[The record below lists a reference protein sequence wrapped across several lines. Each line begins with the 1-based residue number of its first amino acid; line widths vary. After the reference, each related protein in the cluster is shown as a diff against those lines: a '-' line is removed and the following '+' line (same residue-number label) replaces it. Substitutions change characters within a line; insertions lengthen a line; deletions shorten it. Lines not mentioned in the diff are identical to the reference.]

1 MKPFSSLLLFSGLL
15 TGQAMATPASELESL
30 ALLRSQFNQLQT
42 TLSRAEAQA
51 RVSADS
57 RFFFDYPRVFADL
70 RTMRE
75 GVERYISPS
84 RAQPQPVQRLSVSTA
99 GRRHHD
105 ASPAF
110 GLSGGQ

>member
-70 RTMRE
+70 RTMRR
-75 GVERYISPS
+75 GRGTLHFPLPCPAS
-84 RAQPQPVQRLSVSTA
+84 AGTA
-99 GRRHHD
+99 LVGEYRRE
-105 ASPAF
+105 ATS
-110 GLSGGQ
+110 